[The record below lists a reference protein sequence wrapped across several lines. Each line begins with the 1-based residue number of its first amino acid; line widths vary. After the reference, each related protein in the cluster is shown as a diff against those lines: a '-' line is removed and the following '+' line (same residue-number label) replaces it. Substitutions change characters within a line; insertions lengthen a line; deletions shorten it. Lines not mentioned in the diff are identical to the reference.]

1 MKCDVEYE
9 IDSQLATNTFVND
22 EYTAMSNMMIHT
34 FLEKEDS
41 EFDAKLLK
49 SFGNDLKNWVER

>member
-1 MKCDVEYE
+1 MKCDKKYE

-22 EYTAMSNMMIHT
+22 DYTAMSNTMIHT
-34 FLEKEDS
+34 FLEKEDI
-41 EFDAKLLK
+41 EFDEKLLK